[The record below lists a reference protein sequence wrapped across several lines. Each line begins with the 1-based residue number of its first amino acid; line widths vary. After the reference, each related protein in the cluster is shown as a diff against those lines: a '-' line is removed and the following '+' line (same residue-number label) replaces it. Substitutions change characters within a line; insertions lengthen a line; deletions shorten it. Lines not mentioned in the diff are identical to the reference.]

1 MSRNVLSV
9 TSSCVSVAEAL
20 MIRALSSGELAT
32 SVRTIDEVPARSVKC
47 SPASSVAASS
57 ALLSTTLSASARFVT
72 ASPRMPLPRLLRI
85 FMRVSETL
93 RVDVRD
99 SASPVVLW
107 IVPPVQASAVVAHAP
122 PAPVTVS
129 PPAVPVVLSTMPF
142 AAPLAATRWKVT
154 PAAAMFVLA
163 TFSAVPVPVS
173 TVLPEPLTWRVPP
186 PVAIRPA
193 PDVVSR
199 SRPPPEN
206 TYVWPVFPVA
216 LIAGWAPVLRV
227 LAAPEKTVEPPVLPD
242 SAMPPPASPPSLSD
256 PLRLTTP
263 PVRPVTLAVDPV
275 PSPMVPG

>member
-1 MSRNVLSV
+1 MSVSRNVLSV
-9 TSSCVSVAEAL
+9 TSSCVSVADEL

-32 SVRTIDEVPARSVKC
+32 SERTIDEVPARSVKC

-85 FMRVSETL
+85 FMRVSDTL

-129 PPAVPVVLSTMPF
+129 PAAAPVALSTMPF
-142 AAPLAATRWKVT
+142 AAPLAAMRWKVT

-173 TVLPEPLTWRVPP
+173 TVLPEPLTCEGAAARRGQAGAGRRVEIEAAAREHER
-186 PVAIRPA
+186 VA
-193 PDVVSR
+193 
-199 SRPPPEN
+199 
-206 TYVWPVFPVA
+206 
-216 LIAGWAPVLRV
+216 G
-227 LAAPEKTVEPPVLPD
+227 
-242 SAMPPPASPPSLSD
+242 
-256 PLRLTTP
+256 
-263 PVRPVTLAVDPV
+263 
-275 PSPMVPG
+275 VPGGADRRLARPC